1 MENME
6 TYVYMAEVQYH
17 NEATEEIDTI
27 VFAVCAKSYSEA
39 EEKVKKEV
47 GEYLVNI
54 SSIVCTSYV
63 PLI

>member
-1 MENME
+1 METIE

-17 NEATEEIDTI
+17 NEVSDETDIV

-39 EEKVKKEV
+39 EDKVKKEV

-63 PLI
+63 PLV